1 MFTGII
7 SNVGHVV
14 GLSKQREALM
24 RISTDYDSYS
34 IALGASIS
42 CSGACMTVIDAG
54 RSEGKDWF
62 SVQVSEESLSVTTLK
77 NWRIG
82 TPVNLERALKV
93 GDELGG
99 HFVTGH
105 IDAVAKIKNYERV
118 NESMVL
124 QVAIPEGFQRFIAP
138 KGSVT
143 LDGVSLTVNKVF
155 NGYFEVN
162 VIPHTQK
169 ETTLGNLQIGDMV
182 NFEIDPLARYIQNT
196 TPTENYK
203 IISNA

>member
-7 SNVGHVV
+7 TNVGHVV

-99 HFVTGH
+99 SS
-105 IDAVAKIKNYERV
+105 YEV
-118 NESMVL
+118 SF
-124 QVAIPEGFQRFIAP
+124 AISPPIWSRLLVG
-138 KGSVT
+138 G
-143 LDGVSLTVNKVF
+143 L
-155 NGYFEVN
+155 
-162 VIPHTQK
+162 
-169 ETTLGNLQIGDMV
+169 
-182 NFEIDPLARYIQNT
+182 
-196 TPTENYK
+196 
-203 IISNA
+203 